1 MQRGV
6 NRGRERK
13 GLREGKIEEGIECL
27 SEQEWVNGVCWEGG
41 GDVLWRWKR
50 KGRRR
55 VHRKKVGSENVRR

>member
-6 NRGRERK
+6 NRGREIK

-41 GDVLWRWKR
+41 GGCIVEMEEEGAEESAQKESRL
-50 KGRRR
+50 
-55 VHRKKVGSENVRR
+55 

>member
-41 GDVLWRWKR
+41 GCIVEMEEEGAEESAQKESRL
-50 KGRRR
+50 
-55 VHRKKVGSENVRR
+55 